1 MTDAEWQAM
10 ERGGAWPRI
19 ESAVAFAEA
28 SPFPTPEQALEDMYA
43 A

>member
-1 MTDAEWQAM
+1 MTDADWQTMHEEVLATI
-10 ERGGAWPRI
+10 GGA
-19 ESAVAFAEA
+19 AAFAEK